1 MEIRAD
7 FQLKSIIKALKDN
20 VIPAVD
26 PNHKMAVEQAHLAV
40 HVLQVL
46 ADKLPM
52 QYRYDRHELNQYVN
66 LAEKLGTQ
74 ISGGAKTTDALA
86 QLEAL
91 VAPGRDTLDR
101 ARAEPSELEQAL
113 LHLRAKVGDLVEA
126 ALEDGDETSQKHLEK
141 EIMASAREQLTRE
154 RSWLIPMGFEP
165 DPATLTP
172 VEQLLDPVK

>member
-7 FQLKSIIKALKDN
+7 FQLKSVIKALKDN

-26 PNHKMAVEQAHLAV
+26 PNHKMAVEQAQLAV

-52 QYRYDRHELNQYVN
+52 QYRYDRHELNQYVA
-66 LAEKLGTQ
+66 LAERLETQ
-74 ISGGAKTTDALA
+74 VCGGAKTTEALA
-86 QLEAL
+86 DLKKL
-91 VAPGRDTLDR
+91 MAPGRDTLDR

-113 LHLRAKVGDLVEA
+113 LNLRAKVGDLVAA
-126 ALEDGDETSQKHLEK
+126 ALEDGDETSRKHLEK

-165 DPATLTP
+165 DPAALTP